1 MKLVVSGLSAR
12 DEVALGMFLKQVLKR
27 WELATA
33 PARSAALPPA
43 DVYLIDLVAWGLGQW
58 SEKAQSDL
66 LALLGGTPAVLL
78 SSANERSWENM
89 DDQLARQHG
98 LTWIFK
104 PYRSADMQSALQAAA
119 ALRAKVQSAHAAQ
132 SARAGAGAVRSV
144 PNPPTVAP
152 APDTPDAP
160 AVPEVKAPAAPP
172 ALVPVHDADL
182 PGMTIQELHAQLEA
196 ATDGEP
202 HVFLRKLSGMLQS
215 GQPLEVRF
223 TIQHLLVIHPEHN
236 WVASNTPMQ
245 VIEMVCRSK
254 GIASSLSMRHIGGD
268 EAEDWAQRLHMPL
281 VELEPFLLQLAT
293 ATLGKAQQT

>member
-27 WELATA
+27 WELVTA
-33 PARSAALPPA
+33 PARRGALPPA

-89 DDQLARQHG
+89 DVRLARQHG

-104 PYRSADMQSALQAAA
+104 PYRSADMQRALEGAA
-119 ALRAKVQSAHAAQ
+119 ALRAKVES
-132 SARAGAGAVRSV
+132 
-144 PNPPTVAP
+144 
-152 APDTPDAP
+152 
-160 AVPEVKAPAAPP
+160 APAAPP
-172 ALVPVHDADL
+172 VRAGAEAVHPGAGAQTVAQAPNAPEVPEVIAPPALAPVHEADL
-182 PGMTIQELHAQLEA
+182 PGMTIQELHAQLEGA
-196 ATDGEP
+196 PDGEQ
-202 HVFLRKLSGMLQS
+202 HVFLRKLSGMLQNA
-215 GQPLEVRF
+215 QPLEVRF
-223 TIQHLLVIHPEHN
+223 TIQHLLVIHPEHG

-254 GIASSLSMRHIGGD
+254 GIASSVSMRHIGAD

-281 VELEPFLLQLAT
+281 VELEPFLLHLAT
-293 ATLGKAQQT
+293 ATFGKAQQP

>member
-27 WELATA
+27 WELVTA
-33 PARSAALPPA
+33 PARRGALPPA

-78 SSANERSWENM
+78 SSANERSWESM

-104 PYRSADMQSALQAAA
+104 PYRSADMQAALVAAA
-119 ALRAKVQSAHAAQ
+119 ALRAKVES
-132 SARAGAGAVRSV
+132 
-144 PNPPTVAP
+144 
-152 APDTPDAP
+152 
-160 AVPEVKAPAAPP
+160 APAAPP
-172 ALVPVHDADL
+172 VRAGAEAVRPGVSAQTVTQAPNASEVPEVIAPPALTPVHEADL
-182 PGMTIQELHAQLEA
+182 PGMTIQELHAQLEG

-202 HVFLRKLSGMLQS
+202 HVFLRKLSGMLQNA
-215 GQPLEVRF
+215 QPLEVRF
-223 TIQHLLVIHPEHN
+223 TIQHLLVIHPEHG

-254 GIASSLSMRHIGGD
+254 GIASSVSMRHIGAD

-293 ATLGKAQQT
+293 ATFGKAQQP